1 MATSATVRALIDP
14 DLKRAAEDA
23 LERLGLSPSAAIT
36 LFYEQIVLRRGL
48 PFEVAAPN
56 STTRE
61 AMADAEDG
69 RVTRAP
75 DGRSLIAQIDED
87 ASAAERRDSAIH
99 DEGTIS
105 ARTLSMI
112 DESVASLRAG
122 VVGEPID
129 ANAMLRALGED

>member
-1 MATSATVRALIDP
+1 VSGPAGTAGHCVALLRSRYLLGASRATVRALIDP

-75 DGRSLIAQIDED
+75 DGRSLIAQID
-87 ASAAERRDSAIH
+87 
-99 DEGTIS
+99 
-105 ARTLSMI
+105 
-112 DESVASLRAG
+112 
-122 VVGEPID
+122 
-129 ANAMLRALGED
+129 